1 MEKIL
6 RIIQELQDNGKV
18 KMYVVE
24 KIENNEPEVKPIV
37 FDCVKIMYGKA
48 YAEAQELDSLME
60 KLYEKDGKTYA
71 YVKDPDCIPTKPY
84 NINECFFTEEE
95 AKEKLRKILRDEI
108 SRLKR
113 LLIWNNATP
122 TTND

>member
-6 RIIQELQDNGKV
+6 RIIQELNDNGKV

-24 KIENNEPEVKPIV
+24 TNNNAPRVESIV
-37 FDCVKIMYGKA
+37 FNCVKIMCGKA
-48 YAEAQELDSLME
+48 YAYVQELDSLME
-60 KLYEKDGKTYA
+60 KLYEKDGKTFA
-71 YVKDPDCIPTKPY
+71 YVKDPDCISEKPY

-95 AKEKLRKILRDEI
+95 AKEKLRKILRNEI

-113 LLIWNNATP
+113 LLIWNNVTP